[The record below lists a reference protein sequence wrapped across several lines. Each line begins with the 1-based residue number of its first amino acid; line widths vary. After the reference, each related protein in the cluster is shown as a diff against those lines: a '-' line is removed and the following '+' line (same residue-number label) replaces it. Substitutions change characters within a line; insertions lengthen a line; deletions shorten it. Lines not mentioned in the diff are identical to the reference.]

1 VRPENTPRPHHA
13 APRGRIG
20 PAIVCA
26 MLLFATMALS
36 GPRDTFG
43 ASTMAAACDGVNL
56 RTGPSTST
64 ASATSIS
71 AGTQVGVLGTVTGD
85 QWSAACPGPVSGNTW
100 YQISEVSGTSVAS
113 LFGVES
119 LYGATGLFV
128 TATPTP
134 TPSITPTPP
143 PGPTFIEGIDVSHWQ
158 GTIDWPAVAAAGKLF
173 AYIKASEG
181 ISFVDADFAANH
193 AQAKAA
199 GLYVGAY
206 HYARPDATAGDAV
219 AEADH
224 FIDTAQPAAGE
235 LLPVLDLEDDGGLS
249 TAALQDWVQAYLG
262 RIHER
267 LGVRGVIY
275 VSPNFWKTDM
285 GDTTWFATAGYPVL
299 WIAHWTDAGAPS
311 VPAANWAGNGW
322 TFWQYTSNGTVPG
335 ISGRVDLDRYAG
347 TDFNPVLIGGNPDPS
362 APPDPSLGLTSSASR
377 TVYREY
383 VMLTT
388 VLQPLGANRPVAIQR
403 RSPADATWVT
413 IANLTTDASGTATY
427 SYGPPHSTEF
437 RAVFP
442 GAADLGAATS
452 LSVAVNVYHT
462 ASIQP
467 YNSSVK
473 SITRG
478 TRITYTAIVR
488 PRAPSGTQTASFLIY
503 QRVGGAWVY
512 RTSATKALVDGATTF
527 SWTWSRSGEWYIR
540 VRSNATPYNLASLSP
555 IVRVRVR

>member
-1 VRPENTPRPHHA
+1 MRPERTPRPHHA
-13 APRGRIG
+13 ASRGQVG
-20 PAIVCA
+20 PAILAAV
-26 MLLFATMALS
+26 LLFATLALS
-36 GPRDTFG
+36 GPRAAVAAT
-43 ASTMAAACDGVNL
+43 TMAAACDGVNL
-56 RTGPSTST
+56 RTGPSTS
-64 ASATSIS
+64 AGSATSIS
-71 AGTQVGVLGTVTGD
+71 SGTQVGVVATVTGD
-85 QWSAACPGPVSGNTW
+85 QWSAACPGAVSGNTW

-134 TPSITPTPP
+134 TPGITPTPT
-143 PGPTFIEGIDVSHWQ
+143 PGQTFIEGIDVSHWQ
-158 GTIDWPAVAAAGKLF
+158 GTIDWPAVAAAGKRF
-173 AYIKASEG
+173 TYIKASEG
-181 ISFVDADFAANH
+181 TSFVDGDYAANRV
-193 AQAKAA
+193 QARAA

-206 HYARPDATAGDAV
+206 HYARPDATAGDAA

-224 FIDTAQPAAGE
+224 FVDTAQPAAGE
-235 LLPVLDLEDDGGLS
+235 LLPILDLEESGDLP
-249 TAALQDWVQAYLG
+249 TAALQEWVQAYLD
-262 RIHER
+262 RIYER

-275 VSPNFWKTDM
+275 VSPNFWKTSM

-347 TDFNPVLIGGNPDPS
+347 TDFNPVLIGGNPGGP
-362 APPDPSLGLTSSASR
+362 APPDPSLSLSSSASQ
-377 TVYREY
+377 TIYRDH
-383 VMLTT
+383 VTLTAG
-388 VLQPLGANRPVAIQR
+388 LQPLGPNRPVAIQR
-403 RSPADATWVT
+403 RSSADATWVT
-413 IANLTTDASGTATY
+413 IANLTTDPSGTATY
-427 SYGPPHSTEF
+427 SYGPPYNTEF
-437 RAVFP
+437 RGVFP

-473 SITRG
+473 SIARG
-478 TRITYTAIVR
+478 ARITYTAVVR

-512 RTSATKALVDGATTF
+512 RTSATRALVDGSTRF

-555 IVRVRVR
+555 IVRVRVP